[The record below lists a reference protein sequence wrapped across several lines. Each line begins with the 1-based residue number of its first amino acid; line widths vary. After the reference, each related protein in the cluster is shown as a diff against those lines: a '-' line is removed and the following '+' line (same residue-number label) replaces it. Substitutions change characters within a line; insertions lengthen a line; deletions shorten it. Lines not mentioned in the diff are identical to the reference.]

1 MMKAIITAIEST
13 VQSHTSPIVSVRIE
27 VEPKRVLHTSPVIFD
42 EVEKIFI
49 KR

>member
-1 MMKAIITAIEST
+1 MITAIERPA
-13 VQSHTSPIVSVRIE
+13 QSHTSPEVRVRIE
-27 VEPKRVLHTSPVIFD
+27 VEPKRVLQTSPVRFD

>member
-1 MMKAIITAIEST
+1 MKAMMTAIEST
-13 VQSHTSPIVSVRIE
+13 VQSQTSPIVRVRIE
-27 VEPKRVLHTSPVIFD
+27 VEPKSVLHTSPVRFD